1 LKACATARRFG
12 HNTDALSNSLLIV
25 GASQI
30 LTLRGRGPR
39 RGKALSNLGV
49 INDGALLIRDGR
61 IVAVGVRAKV
71 EALPEAKA
79 ADNLYVGGR
88 VVLPGFVDSH
98 THLVHAASRAEEYEL
113 KIAGASYEEI
123 ARNGGG
129 ILNSVKKLRVATSEA
144 LKKRALSAL
153 REFAANGT
161 TTLEA
166 KSGYGLDV
174 TSELKILNLHQE
186 LLREQPL
193 EIVST
198 FLGAHVVPTEY
209 RGTPGGPQRY
219 VSMLIHRLIPEVAER
234 KLAEFCDVFCDRGAF
249 SRAQSEQVLEA
260 GERHGLA
267 PRIHAEQ
274 LTRTGA
280 AQLGMQLGAASC
292 DHLEQVNHADIRA
305 LGKSRTVAT
314 LMPGCDFHL
323 GLKQYAPAR
332 SLIDG
337 GAIVSL
343 ATDYNPG
350 TSPTLSMPMILS
362 LACTQLRMT
371 PAEAITAATINGAY
385 ALRRDKDIGSL
396 EAGKRGDVAIFD
408 VEDYREIPYYFG
420 VNKCWMT
427 IKDGEIVHGGSP
439 YRM

>member
-1 LKACATARRFG
+1 MKACATARRFG

-260 GERHGLA
+260 GERHGLV

-292 DHLEQVNHADIRA
+292 DHLEQVNHTDIRA

-332 SLIDG
+332 SLIDA

-396 EAGKRGDVAIFD
+396 EVGKRGDVAIFD

-427 IKDGEIVHGGSP
+427 IKNGEIVHGGSP